1 MRKITVTNIDGEI
14 SIDKKPMLNDDNI
27 FVYKTNYK
35 TIAEFTAN
43 KETYYSAVLN
53 GSFEMP
59 PEIKDRT
66 IFGLRLISQNYKGER
81 MFSKDTII
89 EQEG

>member
-1 MRKITVTNIDGEI
+1 MRKITVTNVDGVL
-14 SIDKKPMLNDDNI
+14 SIDKNPMTIEDNVFI
-27 FVYKTNYK
+27 YKTNYK

-43 KETYYSAVLN
+43 KETYYSAVVN

-59 PEIKDRT
+59 PEIKDRS
-66 IFGLRLISQNYKGER
+66 IFSLRIISQNYKGER
-81 MFSKDTII
+81 MFSEDIII